1 MNCENIESGAVY
13 DFCETVNIPEDSV
26 FTALSTSQ
34 FEECVQLDAL
44 TVSSE
49 EEGKGKGMKKSG
61 RSRIEGGSKFSKS
74 EKKAKSR

>member
-26 FTALSTSQ
+26 FTALSTGQ
-34 FEECVQLDAL
+34 FEECVSLDAL

-61 RSRIEGGSKFSKS
+61 RSRRGSKFSKS